1 MLDDFLRPKL
11 SYKISPRQNENGLFT
26 PLQSPFGRFML
37 RYRDI
42 EELAAER
49 SLKITEKNA
58 SLLIYQLA
66 LAA

>member
-1 MLDDFLRPKL
+1 
-11 SYKISPRQNENGLFT
+11 
-26 PLQSPFGRFML
+26 ML